1 MDRLSSIFNLKKNS
15 HNSLLFNSVL
25 WFISFFI
32 LLLFLSGG
40 KPIKID
46 YYYTFGFIASLFFP
60 VVISFYFLIPKF
72 LKTEKY
78 IVFAFLFLVNFIVFG
93 TLNVLFLNDL
103 INYILPNFYFISYLN
118 TYDVYLLFFIFISI
132 TSLIKLAEDWVY
144 FNKIENE
151 TLKIENKQIETQLSS
166 LKAQINP
173 HFLFNS
179 LNVIYSLV
187 LQDHKKTT
195 NAIVQLSDILR
206 YVLYDSDTQKNAL
219 SEEIKLLNN
228 YLDFQKFRYNHKAN
242 VTLKTTVDD
251 ESFSIYPMLLLPLVE
266 NSFKHGIKGDIDQTF
281 IRININKTKNEF
293 HFFIEN
299 NLAKEDN
306 TTTEKYSGLGLKNI
320 QQNLELIYPKK
331 HQFVIKK
338 QKDTFSVSLKIYINE
353 N

>member
-1 MDRLSSIFNLKKNS
+1 MEKLNNIFSLKKNS

-32 LLLFLSGG
+32 LLFFFSGG

-46 YYYTFGFIASLFFP
+46 YYYTLGFIVSLFFP

-72 LKTEKY
+72 LKTEKHL
-78 IVFAFLFLVNFIVFG
+78 VFVILFLVNFIVFASS
-93 TLNVLFLNDL
+93 NVLFLNDV
-103 INYILPNFYFISYLN
+103 INYILPGFYFISYLN
-118 TYDVYLLFFIFISI
+118 TYTVYLLFFIFISI

-179 LNVIYSLV
+179 LNVVYSLA

-206 YVLYDSDTQKNAL
+206 YVLYDSNTKKNAF

-228 YLDFQKFRYNHKAN
+228 YLEFQKFRYNHKAN
-242 VTLKTTVDD
+242 VTFETSIDD
-251 ESFSIYPMLLLPLVE
+251 ENFSIYPMLLLPLVE

-299 NLAKEDN
+299 NLAKEDT

-338 QKDTFSVSLKIYINE
+338 QKETFSVSLKIHINE